1 MRCVR
6 EETKAPRNAASASRR
21 CVGIAARSTE
31 RSSAPGSENLLP
43 STHSKSSAS
52 FRDRASRRVAA
63 AKSTSGS
70 TPYEMSSET
79 ETSPTSPSETER
91 TSSLLGLLVF
101 PRRRRLVSRHAN
113 VRAAAL
119 ATRLETRLGSS
130 GSRRPS
136 ARAERSTAT
145 TALATALVS
154 RASWIRANRGTTLA
168 PSCLRNAGRAYVPTP
183 ARCLPALRS
192 ASASGPTH
200 HARHE
205 ANAAGEP
212 TAATVFSSLPARRS
226 LHFSAFLAPG
236 RAISVSVSVSFA
248 AASSSSVVVSKRSDC
263 ETAVTS
269 APAAVHTESS
279 FIARNVFASR
289 SGARLSSRFAP
300 SRRAT
305 AAKGTYLPFCD
316 ASFLSRLFAASSRNA
331 SGTFPVIPPRASSM
345 SSSVSKLRC
354 VSLTVCDKGSS
365 QLAQRM
371 AQTRSRN
378 GAGNASSKE
387 KDKSSSNPPSRSR
400 RRLAPDAAS
409 ALTRTSAARSAA
421 AAWYLW
427 CESSGR
433 SRDEQMYGS
442 K

>member
-1 MRCVR
+1 M
-6 EETKAPRNAASASRR
+6 A
-21 CVGIAARSTE
+21 
-31 RSSAPGSENLLP
+31 
-43 STHSKSSAS
+43 
-52 FRDRASRRVAA
+52 
-63 AKSTSGS
+63 
-70 TPYEMSSET
+70 SSET
-79 ETSPTSPSETER
+79 ETSSSKTS
-91 TSSLLGLLVF
+91 VF
-101 PRRRRLVSRHAN
+101 PRRLRLVSRHAN

-119 ATRLETRLGSS
+119 ATRLETRLGSD

-145 TALATALVS
+145 TALAMALVS

-183 ARCLPALRS
+183 ERCLPALRS
-192 ASASGPTH
+192 ASASGSTH

-212 TAATVFSSLPARRS
+212 TAATVVSSLPARRS
-226 LHFSAFLAPG
+226 LNVSAFLAPG
-236 RAISVSVSVSFA
+236 RAISVSVSGSFA

-263 ETAVTS
+263 DTAATS

-279 FIARNVFASR
+279 FIAFSVVASR
-289 SGARLSSRFAP
+289 SGARQSSRFAP

-331 SGTFPVIPPRASSM
+331 SGTFPGIPPRASSM

-365 QLAQRM
+365 QFAQRM
-371 AQTRSRN
+371 AHTRSRN

-387 KDKSSSNPPSRSR
+387 KDASSSPAARS

-433 SRDEQMYGS
+433 SRDAQMYGS